1 MEARR
6 KGMKKIKLSVYTF
19 SEVQALSQRVAGG
32 WINESNPE
40 SLTHLSSGAQKDA
53 ALKTTPYQP
62 REQAQQA
69 GCAVGLG
76 CGRLRGSAFP
86 SLARELRVAA
96 GSSEVRAA
104 GKATITGRLQ
114 RHLPNIGVKGGQLRQ
129 RAMLKEWTLSSSSSK
144 LQLRRPAGYPEARQA
159 RNIT

>member
-6 KGMKKIKLSVYTF
+6 TGMKKIKLSVYTF

-40 SLTHLSSGAQKDA
+40 SLTLLSSGAQKDA

-96 GSSEVRAA
+96 GGSEVRAA

-114 RHLPNIGVKGGQLRQ
+114 RHLPNIGQLRQ
-129 RAMLKEWTLSSSSSK
+129 GAMLKEWTLSSGSSK